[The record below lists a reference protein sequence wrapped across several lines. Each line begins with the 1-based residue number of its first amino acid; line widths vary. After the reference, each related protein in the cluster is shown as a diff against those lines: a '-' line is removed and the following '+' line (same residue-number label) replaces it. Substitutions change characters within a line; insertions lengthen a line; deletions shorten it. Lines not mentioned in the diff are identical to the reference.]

1 MSKNDYTTYYNEELF
16 REKVRRVAKAAGAK
30 VVYAALLL
38 FYMMKDRQVPIKA
51 KVTIMA
57 ALGYF
62 ILPADAVPDLLPLMG
77 FSDDLGVLLFAIS
90 QIRAHLTS
98 ETMQK
103 AKEKLNSWFSDID
116 GSELE
121 KLHGGANS

>member
-1 MSKNDYTTYYNEELF
+1 MNKNDYTTYYTDESF
-16 REKVRRVAKAAGAK
+16 RRKVRRVAKTAGSK

-38 FYMMKDRQVPIKA
+38 FYMMKDPQVPIKA
-51 KVTIMA
+51 KVAIMA

-90 QIRAHLTS
+90 RIRAHLTP
-98 ETMQK
+98 ETIQR
-103 AKEKLNSWFSDID
+103 AREKIHMWFTEID
-116 GSELE
+116 ESELV
-121 KLHGGANS
+121 KLHGGVN

>member
-1 MSKNDYTTYYNEELF
+1 MSENDYTTYYTDESF
-16 REKVRRVAKAAGAK
+16 RRKVRRVAKTAGSK

-38 FYMMKDRQVPIKA
+38 FYMMKDPQVPIKA
-51 KVTIMA
+51 KVAIMA

-90 QIRAHLTS
+90 RIRAHLTP
-98 ETMQK
+98 ETIRR
-103 AKEKLNSWFSDID
+103 AREKIHMWFTEID
-116 GSELE
+116 ESELV
-121 KLHGGANS
+121 KLHGGVN

>member
-1 MSKNDYTTYYNEELF
+1 MSDNDYTRYYSDESF
-16 REKVRRVAKAAGAK
+16 RGKLQRVASLAGAK

-38 FYMMKDRQVPIKA
+38 FYMMKDPLVSVKA

-62 ILPADAVPDLLPLMG
+62 ILPADAIPDVLPALG
-77 FSDDLGVLLFAIS
+77 FTDDLGVLIFALS
-90 QIRAHLTS
+90 QIRSHLTE

-103 AKEKLNSWFSDID
+103 AKEKLMTWFRQIDEEEIEKINSR
-116 GSELE
+116 LV
-121 KLHGGANS
+121 

>member
-1 MSKNDYTTYYNEELF
+1 MSKNDYTTYYTDESF
-16 REKVRRVAKAAGAK
+16 RRKVRRVAKTAGSK

-38 FYMMKDRQVPIKA
+38 FYMMKDPQVPIKA
-51 KVTIMA
+51 KVAIMA

-90 QIRAHLTS
+90 RIRAHLTP
-98 ETMQK
+98 ETIRR
-103 AKEKLNSWFSDID
+103 AREKIHMWFTEID
-116 GSELE
+116 ESELV
-121 KLHGGANS
+121 KLHGGVN